1 MRFQWIALLSGG
13 IKVRTHREGFVESLC
28 FGLPSRSQNET
39 ERTTL
44 GCRKNTQY
52 SESEQW
58 IPGKKPLGIPWNLP
72 FFFPSPFWKHIYGA
86 CYRVH
91 AIITSIPVLNAVNF
105 KPDKGLNETR
115 ESACCTAPRLYIT
128 CAYECLCKRRSKSD
142 KKLQMN
148 KCMHHL

>member
-1 MRFQWIALLSGG
+1 MNLAIVRWHKSENPYGRFCRIPMFWSSIQVA
-13 IKVRTHREGFVESLC
+13 
-28 FGLPSRSQNET
+28 NET

-44 GCRKNTQY
+44 GCCKNAQY

-58 IPGKKPLGIPWNLP
+58 IPDKKPLGIPWNLP
-72 FFFPSPFWKHIYGA
+72 FFFSSPFGKHIYGA

-91 AIITSIPVLNAVNF
+91 AIITSILVLNAVNF

-115 ESACCTAPRLYIT
+115 ESACCTAPWLYIT
-128 CAYECLCKRRSKSD
+128 CAYECLCKRWSKSD